1 MTVRGRG
8 DRNLLRFGAKL
19 LLGIAVVVV
28 LHVGLLAG
36 WLRFE
41 ERSDPERLIE
51 APLAELAA
59 AKVRPYAGRGCGAER
74 RCRDV
79 VLEAAGAR
87 AVRIAISR
95 PAKAGAERLPVV
107 ILVGGLRTGRE
118 ALEHLPD
125 LGRNAVVSYE
135 YPLDED
141 HWRRGFLP
149 VQVVAA
155 RNAALAVPGQLAALV
170 RWVRGRPWADPGRVS
185 LVGVSLG
192 ALVLP
197 AAQRAAAAHGESL
210 GPSILAY
217 GGTGLFEILRANLA
231 EDRPWAGY
239 GAAWLASLG
248 LRALEPA
255 AHLPHLEGEFLL
267 INGQGD
273 PRIPARSAAGLHRL
287 TPEPKEVRLLGS
299 GHFDAGDPE
308 LLAGGPRAV
317 PGVAGRARRAQPLT
331 GPRARPTRTRASRLL
346 ARAAAPRLGSGADRR
361 ERAGFQGWASH
372 GSG

>member
-1 MTVRGRG
+1 VSVCGTS
-8 DRNLLRFGAKL
+8 DRSLLRLGAKI
-19 LLGIAVVVV
+19 LLGIALVLV
-28 LHVGLLAG
+28 LHVGLVVG
-36 WLRFE
+36 WLLFE

-51 APLAELAA
+51 APLAELTAA
-59 AKVRPYAGRGCGAER
+59 SVQRYAGRGCGAER

-79 VLEAAGAR
+79 VLEGAGAR
-87 AVRIAISR
+87 AVRIAISL
-95 PAKAGAERLPVV
+95 PASAGAERLPVV
-107 ILVGGLRTGRE
+107 VLMGGLRTGRE
-118 ALEHLPD
+118 ALEHVPD
-125 LGRNAVVSYE
+125 LGRNVVVAYE

-149 VQVVAA
+149 VQIVAA
-155 RNAALAVPGQLAALV
+155 RNAALAAPGQLAALV

-197 AAQRAAAAHGESL
+197 AAQRAATAHGESL

-217 GGTGLFEILRANLA
+217 GGTGLFDILRANLA
-231 EDRPWAGY
+231 EDRPWVGY
-239 GAAWLASLG
+239 GAAWLGSLG

-273 PRIPARSAAGLHRL
+273 PRIPARSAAELHRL

-299 GHFDAGDPE
+299 GHFDAGDQEFLAAVLE
-308 LLAGGPRAV
+308 LCRAWLV
-317 PGVAGRARRAQPLT
+317 ER
-331 GPRARPTRTRASRLL
+331 
-346 ARAAAPRLGSGADRR
+346 GALNP
-361 ERAGFQGWASH
+361 
-372 GSG
+372 